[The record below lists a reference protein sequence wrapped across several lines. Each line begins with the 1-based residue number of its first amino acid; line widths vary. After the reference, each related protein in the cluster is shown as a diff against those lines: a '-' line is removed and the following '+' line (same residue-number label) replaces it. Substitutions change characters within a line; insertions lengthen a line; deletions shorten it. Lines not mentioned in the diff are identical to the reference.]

1 MTKKNLV
8 YVWSLRNAAADKAGQ
23 SVAYKDHERYMKS
36 VLEFLVGSLND
47 TPLGEAY
54 SLVGVV
60 YDDDE
65 HNPRDQ
71 QWVADY
77 GFAYQPGR
85 QWLYPADLRVQGT
98 LVNDLLLSVP
108 STYRRLPRGSAG
120 HIAGKQDF
128 ERRLHATL
136 VELKADI
143 VVLDGLLVILDE
155 LVRPGAPFA
164 RRIMNIHPG
173 ITRLESPYERRGA
186 YATWNALYGARGQAV
201 IDWATKQTQPC
212 EPLYL
217 TGASFHYVDNGI
229 DSGEVFH
236 DVLKTQIS
244 PEDTILEL
252 RWNNFNNSLFPAL
265 HEGLE
270 LLAQKG

>member
-23 SVAYKDHERYMKS
+23 AVAYKDHARYMKS

-54 SLVGVV
+54 NLVGVV

-65 HNPRDQ
+65 QNPRDRQ
-71 QWVADY
+71 LVADY

-85 QWLYPADLRVQGT
+85 QWLYPADLQVQGQR
-98 LVNDLLLSVP
+98 VNDLLLSVP
-108 STYRRLPRGSAG
+108 STYRRLPRGSAE

-128 ERRLHATL
+128 ERRLHDTL

-186 YATWNALYGARGQAV
+186 YATWNALYGARGQTV
-201 IDWATKQTQPC
+201 VDWATKATTPS

-236 DVLKTQIS
+236 DVLKTEIS
-244 PEDTILEL
+244 PDDTILEL

-265 HEGLE
+265 HEGLA
-270 LLAQKG
+270 LLAQKD

>member
-23 SVAYKDHERYMKS
+23 AVSYKDHARYMKS

-54 SLVGVV
+54 NLVGVV

-65 HNPRDQ
+65 QNPRDRQ
-71 QWVADY
+71 LVADY

-85 QWLYPADLRVQGT
+85 QWLYPADLQVQGQR
-98 LVNDLLLSVP
+98 VNDLLLSVA
-108 STYRRLPRGSAG
+108 STYRRLPRGSAEY
-120 HIAGKQDF
+120 IAGKQDF
-128 ERRLHATL
+128 ERRLHDTL

-186 YATWNALYGARGQAV
+186 YATWNALYGARGQTV
-201 IDWATKQTQPC
+201 VDWATKATTPS

-236 DVLKTQIS
+236 DVLKTEIS
-244 PEDTILEL
+244 PDDTILEL

-265 HEGLE
+265 HEGLA
-270 LLAQKG
+270 LLAQKD